1 MDNQILCPYCKKT
14 IPLTEALSHQ
24 IKENYKRIYQK
35 RLFEEKKKIE
45 EELRIEISK
54 KIKEKL
60 AIEIKDKINENEEL
74 KKQNK
79 LLQEQLLELN
89 KLIRQVQFEKE
100 KQRIEM
106 EKKLFEELEKIRRE
120 NKEQLE
126 KEFQLKLLE
135 KDKKLNDAL
144 KLVEEYKQKLE
155 QGSQQLQGEILEL
168 HLEEML
174 KKEFPLDEIKE
185 VPKGVRGA
193 DILQVVKNEFGRSC
207 GTIIWEL
214 KRTKNW
220 SQEWIA
226 KLKDD
231 QRTVKAEIAVLV
243 SNVLP
248 QEIKYFGFYQGV
260 WVCQIDSALSLIT
273 VLRHSLIS
281 IQAIKN
287 SVAGKEEKKEVLW
300 RYLTSVEFQQRLLAI
315 IEAHQQLQ
323 EDIEKEKVIN
333 CGFEADDLKVNE
345 LDLLIKKIKNV
356 KFIPTEKITLK
367 QRAIKDKKEME
378 KIKKACQIGDECLK
392 TIIKLIM
399 QGVSEKELAFKI
411 EFFIKEK
418 GFDIAFFPLVPLMK
432 TLLYLITILKMEK
445 IKN

>member
-323 EDIEKEKVIN
+323 EDIEKEKRFFALKWAKQEKNIRKVIDN
-333 CGFEADDLKVNE
+333 
-345 LDLLIKKIKNV
+345 LL
-356 KFIPTEKITLK
+356 
-367 QRAIKDKKEME
+367 
-378 KIKKACQIGDECLK
+378 
-392 TIIKLIM
+392 
-399 QGVSEKELAFKI
+399 GVSGDLESIMGKVLPEIKIGFLPEEK
-411 EFFIKEK
+411 
-418 GFDIAFFPLVPLMK
+418 
-432 TLLYLITILKMEK
+432 EK
-445 IKN
+445 IKNEDKLF

>member
-1 MDNQILCPYCKKT
+1 MDNQIICPYCKKT

-24 IKENYKRIYQK
+24 IKENYQKVYQK

-45 EELRIEISK
+45 QQLRLDLSK
-54 KIKEKL
+54 KIKEEL
-60 AIEIKDKINENEEL
+60 DLQIKDKSNENEEL

-79 LLQEQLLELN
+79 ILQEQLLELN
-89 KLIRQVQFEKE
+89 QLLRKIRFESE
-100 KQRIEM
+100 KQRLEM
-106 EKKLFEELEKIRRE
+106 EKKIVEEQEKIRQQQ
-120 NKEQLE
+120 KDQLE
-126 KEFQLKLLE
+126 KEFQLKILE
-135 KDKKLNDAL
+135 KDKKLTDAL
-144 KLVEEYKQKLE
+144 RLVEEYKKKLE

-220 SQEWIA
+220 SEEWIT

-248 QEIKYFGFYQGV
+248 QDIKYFGFYQGV
-260 WVCQIDSALSLIT
+260 WVCQIDSALSLT
-273 VLRHSLIS
+273 AVLRHSLIS

-287 SVAGKEEKKEVLW
+287 SVAGKEEKKEILW
-300 RYLTSVEFQQRLLAI
+300 RYLTSIEFQQRLSAI
-315 IEAHQQLQ
+315 IESHQQLQ
-323 EDIEKEKVIN
+323 DDIEKEKRFFALKWAKQEKNIRKVIDN
-333 CGFEADDLKVNE
+333 LLGVSGDLESIMGKALPE
-345 LDLLIKKIKNV
+345 IKISLL
-356 KFIPTEKITLK
+356 PREKGESEP
-367 QRAIKDKKEME
+367 KDK
-378 KIKKACQIGDECLK
+378 L
-392 TIIKLIM
+392 
-399 QGVSEKELAFKI
+399 F
-411 EFFIKEK
+411 
-418 GFDIAFFPLVPLMK
+418 
-432 TLLYLITILKMEK
+432 
-445 IKN
+445 

>member
-1 MDNQILCPYCKKT
+1 MDNQIICPYCKKT

-24 IKENYKRIYQK
+24 IKENYQKVYQK

-45 EELRIEISK
+45 QQLRLDLSK
-54 KIKEKL
+54 KIKEEL
-60 AIEIKDKINENEEL
+60 DLQIKDKSNENEEL

-79 LLQEQLLELN
+79 ILQEQLLELN
-89 KLIRQVQFEKE
+89 QLLRKIRFESE
-100 KQRIEM
+100 KQRLEM
-106 EKKLFEELEKIRRE
+106 EKKLVEEQEKIRQQQ
-120 NKEQLE
+120 KDQLE
-126 KEFQLKLLE
+126 KEFQLKILE
-135 KDKKLNDAL
+135 KDKKLTDAL
-144 KLVEEYKQKLE
+144 KLVEEYKKKLE

-168 HLEEML
+168 HLEEIL

-220 SQEWIA
+220 SEEWIT

-248 QEIKYFGFYQGV
+248 QDIKYFGLCQGV
-260 WVCQIDSALSLIT
+260 WVCQIDSALSLT
-273 VLRHSLIS
+273 AVLRHSLIS

-287 SVAGKEEKKEVLW
+287 SVTGKEEKKEILW
-300 RYLTSVEFQQRLLAI
+300 RYLTSTEFQQRLSAI

-323 EDIEKEKVIN
+323 EDIEKEKRFFALKWAKQEKNIRKVIDN
-333 CGFEADDLKVNE
+333 LLGVSGDLESIMGKALPEIKVGFLPE
-345 LDLLIKKIKNV
+345 KKEE
-356 KFIPTEKITLK
+356 T
-367 QRAIKDKKEME
+367 KDKN
-378 KIKKACQIGDECLK
+378 
-392 TIIKLIM
+392 KL
-399 QGVSEKELAFKI
+399 F
-411 EFFIKEK
+411 
-418 GFDIAFFPLVPLMK
+418 
-432 TLLYLITILKMEK
+432 
-445 IKN
+445 